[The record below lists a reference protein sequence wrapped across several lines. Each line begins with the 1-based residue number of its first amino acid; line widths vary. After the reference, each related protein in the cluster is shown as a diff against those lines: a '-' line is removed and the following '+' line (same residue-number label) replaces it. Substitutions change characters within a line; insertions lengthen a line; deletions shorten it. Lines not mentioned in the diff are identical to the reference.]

1 MHDPLHVAIALIHN
15 QTSDILLQQRAES
28 VHMARLWEFPGGKVE
43 LGESPKIAL
52 RRELKEE
59 LGIVVTQ
66 ARLFFSF
73 NYQYPELAIRF
84 HVFVVE
90 AYEHLPMG
98 HEGQLIRWQALADLS
113 LSSMP
118 PANQTIVQAL
128 RLDTRYMIADQ
139 DVLAE
144 QLEQQIETQ
153 LASGIQ
159 LIQLRAHTLSRQHY
173 FKLLNNVQGLL
184 AAKQAQVILN
194 CPLDWLKAEQWPY
207 LHLSAKQLRLAYA
220 KYQSGER
227 HQYFSA
233 SVHDEEEL
241 NMANALSLRCIL
253 LAPVLK
259 TPTHSEC
266 KSLAWAGFQRLAS
279 MSNWPV
285 FALGGMTKDQLAVAQ
300 AHGGHGIAGIRA
312 FAD

>member
-15 QTSDILLQQRAES
+15 QSSDILVQQRAEN

-43 LGESPKIAL
+43 LGESPKMAL

-59 LGIVVTQ
+59 LGIAVTQ
-66 ARLFFSF
+66 AKFFLSF
-73 NYQYPELAIRF
+73 DYQYPELAIRF

-90 AYEHLPMG
+90 AYEHLPTG
-98 HEGQLIRWQALADLS
+98 DEGQLVCWQALADLS
-113 LSSMP
+113 LANMP

-128 RLDTRYMIADQ
+128 QLETRYMIADQ
-139 DVLAE
+139 AVLTD

-153 LASGIQ
+153 LAAGIQ
-159 LIQLRAHTLSRQHY
+159 LIQLRAQTLSKQHY
-173 FKLLNNVQGLL
+173 FKLLDSVQDLV
-184 AAKQAQVILN
+184 AERQVQLILN
-194 CPLDWLKAEQWPY
+194 CPLHWLTAEQWPY
-207 LHLSAKQLRLAYA
+207 LHLSTKQLRLAYA
-220 KYQSGER
+220 KHQSGER

-233 SVHDEEEL
+233 SVHNEEEL
-241 NMANALSLRCIL
+241 SMANALSLRCIL

-266 KSLAWAGFQRLAS
+266 EPLAWAGFQRLSS

-312 FAD
+312 FAG